1 MNKIKIRQMF
11 GDSKVDWIVNL
22 EMGDIESIN
31 VNIGDKIV
39 CVNDKTKKYNGK
51 KLKNITINNVYS
63 VLNIKRNT
71 IMVISIKIMG
81 DKNICWVKPKRFK
94 ANEEFTVNH
103 MRHQN
108 LTDILTE
115 DMVEL

>member
-1 MNKIKIRQMF
+1 MI
-11 GDSKVDWIVNL
+11 
-22 EMGDIESIN
+22 GDIESIN
-31 VNIGDKIV
+31 VNIGDNIV
-39 CVNDKTKKYNGK
+39 CVNDRKKRYNGG
-51 KLKNITINNVYS
+51 KLKNITKNKVYS

-71 IMVISIKIMG
+71 MMVTSIRIMG
-81 DKNICWVKPKRFK
+81 DKHFCWVKPTRFK

-115 DMVEL
+115 NMVEL